1 MYKSVRESIKNL
13 VSVSL
18 RSYIHSYRIDMPK
31 DLIRGLGFPSPY
43 GVIFILTTNTM
54 IAYKRKGVEFPS
66 PYGVIFILT
75 WCFSKF
81 NKVELSL

>member
-1 MYKSVRESIKNL
+1 M
-13 VSVSL
+13 
-18 RSYIHSYRIDMPK
+18 
-31 DLIRGLGFPSPY
+31 FPSPY